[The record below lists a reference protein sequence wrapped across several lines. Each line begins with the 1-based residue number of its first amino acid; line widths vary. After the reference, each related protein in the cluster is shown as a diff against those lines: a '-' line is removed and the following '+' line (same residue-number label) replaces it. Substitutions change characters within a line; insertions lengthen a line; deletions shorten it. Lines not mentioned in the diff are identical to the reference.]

1 MFRRTYGF
9 ALVAL
14 GVALGGSSASGQ
26 TIVSTDI
33 TTNTTWGGAANP
45 SPIILQATLFVKN
58 GAILTILPGTII
70 RGQPRQA
77 AVVPGSTVGAP
88 GAVIVTQNGRIN
100 AVGTATAPIIWTT
113 AAIDN
118 NNDGIADDLRAPI
131 GFKDEW
137 TPGDTFLDDT
147 PTTAPIAPLDKA
159 GNANLQLWGSLVI
172 LGNAPTNLADL
183 CGVGFGKCTVEGLT
197 VPGYPVAD
205 CTYGGAEPHDNSG
218 TLKYNSLRYGGDEIG
233 NSNELNGL
241 SLAGVGDGTTID
253 NVEVFA
259 NFDDGFEWF
268 GGTVN
273 GSHLAVFFQGDD
285 SFDLDEGYTGVNQF
299 LFNVATFFNQNSGA
313 AYGSASG
320 DKMGEFDGDNYRP
333 DNVAQNG
340 NVTVKLSQS
349 GATASPQPNPLSAFN
364 MWNIT
369 AIGSSPTAPQFFTPV
384 SPNAAN
390 LGLQW
395 RNGAA
400 GNVFNSIV
408 TNTGTL
414 KTIILDTGATGA
426 PGFDA
431 IDNANAGLSN
441 VVCTTLA
448 NGAAL
453 AAADNVLITNGNALN
468 LTLGGTAA
476 GANSVYAAGFNNLVN
491 RDQTFD
497 PTGDANGKLTAALKL
512 VPLNPRPAAGITG
525 TGGCVPPFGAG
536 LSPVTYRGAFS
547 GVAANPLW
555 TTGWTAMNQ
564 AGLLAN

>member
-1 MFRRTYGF
+1 MLRKFF
-9 ALVAL
+9 VSALLAL
-14 GVALGGSSASGQ
+14 GAAAGGSSALAQ
-26 TIVSTDI
+26 TVVTTDI
-33 TTNTTWGGAANP
+33 TVNTTWGGAANP
-45 SPIILQATLFVKN
+45 SPIILQQTLFVKN

-88 GAVIVTQNGRIN
+88 GALIVTQNGRIN
-100 AVGTATAPIIWTT
+100 AVGTPTQPIIWTT

-147 PTTAPIAPLDKA
+147 PTTAPLAPLDKA
-159 GNANLQLWGSLVI
+159 GNSNLQLWGSLVI
-172 LGNAPTNLADL
+172 LGNAPTNLADK

-197 VPGYPVAD
+197 VPGYPPAD

-285 SFDLDEGYTGVNQF
+285 AFDLDEGYTGVNQF
-299 LFNVATFFNQNSGA
+299 LFNVATFFNQNSGT

-320 DKMGEFDGDNYRP
+320 DKMGEFDGDNFRP
-333 DNVAQNG
+333 DQAAQND
-340 NVTVKLSQS
+340 NVSIRLRVDGGT
-349 GATASPQPNPLSAFN
+349 TSPQPSPLSAFN

-369 AIGSSPTAPQFFTPV
+369 AIGSSPTAPQEFTPV
-384 SPNAAN
+384 SPAAAN

-408 TNTGTL
+408 TNTGSL
-414 KTIILDTGATGA
+414 KTIILDAGATGA

-453 AAADNVLITNGNALN
+453 SATDSILITNGNALN
-468 LTLGGTAA
+468 LVLGGTAA

-497 PTGDANGKLTAALKL
+497 PTGNADGKLVASLKAS
-512 VPLNPRPAAGITG
+512 PLNPRPAAGITG
-525 TGGCVPPFGAG
+525 TGGCVAPFGSG
-536 LSPVTYRGAFS
+536 LSSVTYRGAFS

-555 TTGWTAMNQ
+555 TTGWTAMNE

>member
-1 MFRRTYGF
+1 M
-9 ALVAL
+9 
-14 GVALGGSSASGQ
+14 
-26 TIVSTDI
+26 
-33 TTNTTWGGAANP
+33 
-45 SPIILQATLFVKN
+45 KN
-58 GAILTILPGTII
+58 GAILTILPGTIV

-100 AVGTATAPIIWTT
+100 ATGTATSPIIWTT

-118 NNDGIADDLRAPI
+118 NNDGIADDLRAPA

-147 PTTAPIAPLDKA
+147 PTTAPLAPLDKA
-159 GNANLQLWGSLVI
+159 GNSNLQLWGSLVI
-172 LGNAPTNLADL
+172 LGNAPTNLADK

-197 VPGYPVAD
+197 VPGYPAAD
-205 CTYGGAEPHDNSG
+205 CTYGGSEPHDNSG
-218 TLKYNSLRYGGDEIG
+218 TIKYNSFRYGGDEIG
-233 NSNELNGL
+233 NSNELNGI

-285 SFDLDEGYTGVNQF
+285 AFDLDEGYTGVNQF
-299 LFNVATFFNQNSGA
+299 LFNVATFFNQNGGTP
-313 AYGSASG
+313 YGSASG
-320 DKMGEFDGDNYRP
+320 DKIGEFDGDNYRP
-333 DNVAQNG
+333 DNVAQND
-340 NVTVKLSQS
+340 NVTVKARVDL
-349 GATASPQPNPLSAFN
+349 ATTDPQPNPLSAFN

-369 AIGSSPTAPQFFTPV
+369 AIGSSPTAPQAFTPV
-384 SPNAAN
+384 SVNAAN

-395 RNGAA
+395 RQGAA

-408 TNTGTL
+408 TNTGTE
-414 KTIILDTGATGA
+414 KTIILATDVNGA
-426 PGFDA
+426 PGF
-431 IDNANAGLSN
+431 NANQNAAAGLSN

-453 AAADNVLITNGNALN
+453 AAPEDLLISNGNALN
-468 LTLGGTAA
+468 LVLGGTAA
-476 GANSVYAAGFNNLVN
+476 GANTVYAAGFNNLVN

-497 PTGDANGKLTAALKL
+497 PTGNAAGKLVCFAQGHAAQPAPRGRVRRSRRLRSAVRSGPGPLRELPRRVPVHGTDPVDDGVDGDERSRTAGE
-512 VPLNPRPAAGITG
+512 LNGPIKEASIKEGMGRT
-525 TGGCVPPFGAG
+525 
-536 LSPVTYRGAFS
+536 S
-547 GVAANPLW
+547 
-555 TTGWTAMNQ
+555 
-564 AGLLAN
+564 